1 LIEGERFRT
10 WFATYVNHH
19 HEELLQSPAL
29 EYKIR
34 NGGEDAVK
42 LCASFISAVALTKED
57 HDRQLSLAKQKYEPR
72 NSSKSLGWSVTPP
85 SSSPVKSRD
94 DLGLNPRKRARKA
107 YVEDAAESD

>member
-1 LIEGERFRT
+1 MIEGERFGR

-29 EYKIR
+29 ESKIR

-42 LCASFISAVALTKED
+42 LCASFLSAVAFTKED
-57 HDRQLSLAKQKYEPR
+57 HDRQLSLATQKYESQ
-72 NSSKSLGWSVTPP
+72 NSSQSFGRSVTSP

-107 YVEDAAESD
+107 FVEDAEE